1 MKKIMLALAMAG
13 GHWLHAQSP
22 KDSLSQKLNSIFA
35 QVDPAKV
42 SSGKIYDKGL
52 ALTNPLY
59 FTSQNPISF
68 DVSDLMPDLY
78 YLQMGN
84 GQEFYTQTFRKN

>member
-52 ALTNPLY
+52 ALTNLAPCPQGGNCAIDPL
-59 FTSQNPISF
+59 
-68 DVSDLMPDLY
+68 
-78 YLQMGN
+78 GN
-84 GQEFYTQTFRKN
+84 

>member
-52 ALTNPLY
+52 ALTNLAPCLQGGNCAIDPL
-59 FTSQNPISF
+59 
-68 DVSDLMPDLY
+68 
-78 YLQMGN
+78 GN
-84 GQEFYTQTFRKN
+84 